1 MRGLAPQQHSTV
13 AQPGDLEL
21 HEPSRHAAG
30 VAIAANANADELCIL
45 FLNVSSGAQ
54 CLSRSQRSCRAAL
67 SRRLSGGR
75 TRQLWR
81 PT

>member
-1 MRGLAPQQHSTV
+1 MRGLAAQQHSTV

-45 FLNVSSGAQ
+45 LTDTRSGAQ
-54 CLSRSQRSCRAAL
+54 WFIRLQRSSRPAC